1 MEVDVIVESDL
12 SFNEKSEVSLIY
24 YWQALAGYLKKE
36 STYSDKLA
44 KMHLKPDTI
53 GLNGRNFSKNLC
65 ILGSP

>member
-24 YWQALAGYLKKE
+24 DLQALAWYLKKE
-36 STYSDKLA
+36 STYSDRLA

>member
-12 SFNEKSEVSLIY
+12 SFNEKSEMSLIY
-24 YWQALAGYLKKE
+24 DLQALAWHLRKE
-36 STYSDKLA
+36 STYSDRLA

-53 GLNGRNFSKNLC
+53 GLKGGNFSKKLC